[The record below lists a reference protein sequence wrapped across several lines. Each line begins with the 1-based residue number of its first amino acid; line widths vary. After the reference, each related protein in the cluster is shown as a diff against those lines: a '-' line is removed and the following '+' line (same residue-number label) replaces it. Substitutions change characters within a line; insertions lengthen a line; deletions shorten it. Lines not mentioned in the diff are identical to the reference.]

1 MPEVVA
7 GGGHAPGGAADFG
20 TPFVTGD
27 FLEYLKTDCRDT
39 LPTLARQA
47 FGIDDAPNTQYD
59 TVIQGR
65 ASYDLALDI
74 KVTSPYAHLREYV
87 ASRSIKESPDP
98 HVEIVSGDVVSKVR
112 ELKQEN
118 GLGIY
123 HCGGA
128 SLAGLLRDEVDEL
141 VIKTYPVV
149 LGSGMPMFATGFSI
163 SEFTLD
169 SVRAFD
175 NGVLVRTYSRSADRR
190 GVRPAHTAISWGYGQ
205 PRTPRRPPSAGRVR
219 MPDLRTACRYGHQTT
234 QDPRGVRSRLGAGA
248 LP

>member
-1 MPEVVA
+1 LRKLSYFVA
-7 GGGHAPGGAADFG
+7 ASIDGFIGAPGGEADFF

-27 FLEYLKTDCRDT
+27 FLEYLKTDCPDT

-47 FGIDDAPNTQYD
+47 FGVDDAPNTQYD

-98 HVEIVSGDVVSKVR
+98 HVEIVSGDVVAKVR
-112 ELKQEN
+112 ELKQED

-123 HCGGA
+123 LCGGA
-128 SLAGLLRDEVDEL
+128 SLAGQLRDEVDEL

-149 LGSGMPMFATGFSI
+149 LGSGMPMFAAEFGI
-163 SEFTLD
+163 GEFTLD
-169 SVRAFD
+169 STRVFD
-175 NGVLVRTYSRSADRR
+175 NGVLVRTY
-190 GVRPAHTAISWGYGQ
+190 
-205 PRTPRRPPSAGRVR
+205 GRKR
-219 MPDLRTACRYGHQTT
+219 
-234 QDPRGVRSRLGAGA
+234 
-248 LP
+248 